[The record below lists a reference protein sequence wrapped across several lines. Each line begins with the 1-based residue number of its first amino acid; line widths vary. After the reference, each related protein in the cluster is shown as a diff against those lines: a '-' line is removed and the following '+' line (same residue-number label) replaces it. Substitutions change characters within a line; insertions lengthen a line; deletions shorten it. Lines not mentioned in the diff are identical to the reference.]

1 MKKFNRKILFFVAII
16 ILSLSAPNYSFPTT
30 EAPNVVEA
38 ATVKLNKKKLTL
50 RKGKTFRLKV
60 KGTKGKVTWKSS
72 KKSVATVDQKG
83 KVRAK
88 KSGRATITA
97 KVGSTTLKCKV
108 TVKNATR
115 SSYRVPTPTPTP
127 APETYS
133 DFEIMAGYVYH
144 LLSNNLLDIPSSL
157 QISRIAFNNYSRT
170 VYVDYSALTPNGNR
184 VYRSM
189 SITDYDYNKTDYI
202 WGEKH
207 YGMYLKTSNYPKVM
221 RIDRFTFQ
229 NSGITELDINKIIRC
244 DQREYYIYNYEY
256 PQYRDTHWSDSVDS
270 PGDDNELRYF

>member
-1 MKKFNRKILFFVAII
+1 MKKVKKAISFFMITI
-16 ILSLSAPNYSFPTT
+16 MLSLVASNISLPMKDNV
-30 EAPNVVEA
+30 NVVEA
-38 ATVKLNKKKLTL
+38 ATLKLNKKKLTL
-50 RKGKTFRLKV
+50 KKGKSYCLKV
-60 KGTKGKVTWKSS
+60 KGTKKKVTWKSS
-72 KKSVATVDQKG
+72 KKSVATVDKKG

-88 KSGRATITA
+88 KAGKTTITA
-97 KVGSTTLKCKV
+97 KVGRRTLKCKV

-115 SSYRVPTPTPTP
+115 SSYRVHTPTPAP